1 MLKTR
6 KSVVLQ
12 LQLGDTG
19 VSPDTRA
26 RRSVRCFSC
35 RARVAFRDSVVLLH
49 RELGGPQAAQD
60 GGNLALRVAKTTG
73 KLLLGVVGF
82 AVLFPLASV

>member
-1 MLKTR
+1 
-6 KSVVLQ
+6 VIQ
-12 LQLGDTG
+12 G
-19 VSPDTRA
+19 SPPTHGPDA
-26 RRSVRCFSC
+26 ASGAF
-35 RARVAFRDSVVLLH
+35 RVALGWLSAIVLYFCIGLAE
-49 RELGGPQAAQD
+49 ELGGPQAAQD